1 MSDYDNYDDTEF
13 PDEQEFSE
21 WIDNQYQNWAIAMG
35 FDETFNIQKWIETEM
50 EDGDYY
56 V

>member
-1 MSDYDNYDDTEF
+1 MSDYDDYDDTEF

-35 FDETFNIQKWIETEM
+35 FDETFNIQKWIETEG